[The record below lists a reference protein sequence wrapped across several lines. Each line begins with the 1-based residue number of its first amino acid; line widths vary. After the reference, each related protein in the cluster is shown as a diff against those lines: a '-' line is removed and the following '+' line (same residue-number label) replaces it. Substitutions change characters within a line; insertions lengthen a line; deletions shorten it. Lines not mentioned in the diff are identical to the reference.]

1 MLQSQPFIFIEQ
13 DSMEFRCELQQLQ
26 EYEED
31 KLKFVTRVKVDESR
45 CSSDRNRI
53 MLVKEPVYSNSD
65 TITFLL
71 ILEWFPNYVR
81 AKQSRKGSFASEK

>member
-1 MLQSQPFIFIEQ
+1 
-13 DSMEFRCELQQLQ
+13 MEFRCELDQLHQ
-26 EYEED
+26 YADD

-45 CSSDRNRI
+45 CGSDKNKI
-53 MLVKEPVYSNSD
+53 MLVKEPVYSNGD

-71 ILEWFPNYVR
+71 ILEWFPNYIR